1 MVATEFIHY
10 EDFRVRSYETNVNGV
25 ASAQTICNYLQEV
38 AGNHATKLGVGV
50 DQLLKKNLTWVLSR
64 LHVQFFRYPQW
75 REIINIETWPS
86 GKKGKFATRD
96 FIVFDKNNEIIVKAT
111 SSWMLLDFS
120 KMRTITMP
128 DFIEGIELPDRER
141 AIVDDF
147 PKLPQ
152 PQNTDI
158 KRQFDVRL
166 SDLDINQHVN
176 HVKYIDWALESI
188 PLSVWKKRH
197 LSQLEISFRSETRY
211 GEGIIVQTE
220 QDENI
225 FLHQVISEKDQRGL
239 AVLRTHWKGIDGR
252 Q

>member
-1 MVATEFIHY
+1 MATTEFVHY

-38 AGNHATKLGVGV
+38 AWNHATQLGVGGV
-50 DQLLKKNLTWVLSR
+50 QLFKKNLTWVLSR

-75 REIINIETWPS
+75 REIIKIETWPS

-96 FIVFDKNNEIIVKAT
+96 FIVFDKNNDIIVKAT
-111 SSWMLLDFS
+111 SSFMLLDFS
-120 KMRTITMP
+120 KMRTIAMP
-128 DFIEGIELPDRER
+128 DFMKGIESPDRDR

-152 PQNTDI
+152 PQNIDI

-211 GEGIIVQTE
+211 GEGIIVHTEQTE
-220 QDENI
+220 KI
-225 FLHQVISEKDQRGL
+225 FLHQVISENDQRSL
-239 AVLRTHWKGIDGR
+239 AVLRTSWKGINN
-252 Q
+252 

>member
-1 MVATEFIHY
+1 MVTNEFIHY

-38 AGNHATKLGVGV
+38 AGNHATKLGFGV

-96 FIVFDKNNEIIVKAT
+96 FIVFNKNNEIIVKAT

-128 DFIEGIELPDRER
+128 EFIEGIELPDRER

-147 PKLPQ
+147 TKLPQ

-176 HVKYIDWALESI
+176 HVKYIDWALECI

-239 AVLRTHWKGIDGR
+239 AVLRTHWRDFG
-252 Q
+252 

>member
-1 MVATEFIHY
+1 MVTTEFIHY

-64 LHVQFFRYPQW
+64 LHVQFSRYPQW

-120 KMRTITMP
+120 KMRTISMP
-128 DFIEGIELPDRER
+128 DFMEGIELPDRER

-176 HVKYIDWALESI
+176 HVKYIDWALEAI

-239 AVLRTHWKGIDGR
+239 AVLRTHWREINI
-252 Q
+252 